1 MLAEC
6 WIINSVIKRSRMVYS
21 RLVVAYHDTSMIK
34 PGLGFFGSPSGLR
47 LRGTRRSHVVVVLAM
62 QFCEFSSS
70 LSCVSALLRF

>member
-1 MLAEC
+1 
-6 WIINSVIKRSRMVYS
+6 
-21 RLVVAYHDTSMIK
+21 MIK